1 MAEEKEMELRC
12 AGILSTEQHTILS
25 RLLTLYL
32 ARKEGEYSCQE
43 IVHGGFTTEYEE
55 MSNFTLADDEA
66 IHVLV
71 ELLMDKFDVKRQ
83 RVEHHMSLAE
93 LWEHLDLQLAVLSAP
108 HQLVELLQKSLPF
121 KLMLRDA
128 VAAGG
133 VFNTDGPSL
142 TCPDLALLLDSF
154 LYMYSPPPEAKAS
167 GNSWQECYDALL
179 RISNSLCRDRGFGL
193 RGCRNVADKTCTT
206 ILRRR
211 PDYILLYKG
220 LVLMRGERKMAKLT
234 TQSYACDL
242 EPFVPDEIEKRKI
255 VLLDDF
261 IEQTIK
267 RTQSGG
273 EMNEERW

>member
-1 MAEEKEMELRC
+1 MICVPNIPRKENGGVNMAEEKEMELRC
-12 AGILSTEQHTILS
+12 GVLREKVAGILSTEQHTILS

-179 RISNSLCRDRGFGL
+179 RISNSLSRDRGFGL

-220 LVLMRGERKMAKLT
+220 LVLMRGERK
-234 TQSYACDL
+234 
-242 EPFVPDEIEKRKI
+242 
-255 VLLDDF
+255 VL
-261 IEQTIK
+261 
-267 RTQSGG
+267 
-273 EMNEERW
+273 